1 MDQLQSIRAFV
12 TVAREGG
19 FRRAAT
25 RLRVSTAMASRLV
38 DALETR
44 LGARLLQRSTC
55 HQSLTEIGELYLAR
69 VERIL
74 GAIDEIDGRFV
85 AMGSKPEG
93 ALRIAAPVAF
103 GLSQLSA
110 LLDRFVS
117 GFPDV
122 RPTVTLT
129 DAHVDLTSEDID
141 VAFLTDGMPVTG
153 AHAGRLRIRARRGAG
168 LCRRARR
175 RGCVGR
181 LAGHHGRAA
190 RSAGGRR

>member
-44 LGARLLQRSTC
+44 LGARLLQRSTS

-74 GAIDEIDGRFV
+74 GA
-85 AMGSKPEG
+85 S
-93 ALRIAAPVAF
+93 
-103 GLSQLSA
+103 S
-110 LLDRFVS
+110 
-117 GFPDV
+117 
-122 RPTVTLT
+122 
-129 DAHVDLTSEDID
+129 
-141 VAFLTDGMPVTG
+141 
-153 AHAGRLRIRARRGAG
+153 RARRPVQK
-168 LCRRARR
+168 R
-175 RGCVGR
+175 
-181 LAGHHGRAA
+181 
-190 RSAGGRR
+190 